1 MTRFYLIRHCEA
13 VGNKERI
20 FQGTYDGDVS
30 DFGKIQLEY
39 LALRMRNEPIDFIYS
54 SSRKRAFATANA
66 INKYK
71 NLDIVVD
78 DAVIEI
84 NAGDWEGKQFAD
96 FPVLFP
102 EESRLWDNE
111 PHKFIAPNG
120 EKMLDVYNRMV
131 NFVKEKSVEHKNKN
145 IVIASHG
152 CAIRNL
158 MCWVKNKPFDE
169 LNDIQWYANTA
180 VNIFEVDDE
189 LHPHLLKENDISH
202 LPEEMRNVAKQNW
215 SNGDKK

>member
-1 MTRFYLIRHCEA
+1 M
-13 VGNKERI
+13 GNKERI
-20 FQGTYDGDVS
+20 FQGTYDGDAS

-39 LALRMRNEPIDFIYS
+39 LALRMRNEPIDLIYS
-54 SSRKRAFATANA
+54 SSRKRALATANS
-66 INKYK
+66 INKYM

-102 EESRLWDNE
+102 EESQLWDNE

-158 MCWVKNKPFDE
+158 MCWVKNKPFNE

-189 LHPHLLKENDISH
+189 LHPHLIKENDISH